1 MVLISGLEST
11 EAVKGFHTIGIPLFF
26 YISSAFV
33 GWLLSVV
40 MVRRLSD
47 GPPEMTP

>member
-1 MVLISGLEST
+1 
-11 EAVKGFHTIGIPLFF
+11 VKGFHTIGIPLFF
-26 YISSAFV
+26 YLTSAFV

-40 MVRRLSD
+40 MLRRLSD